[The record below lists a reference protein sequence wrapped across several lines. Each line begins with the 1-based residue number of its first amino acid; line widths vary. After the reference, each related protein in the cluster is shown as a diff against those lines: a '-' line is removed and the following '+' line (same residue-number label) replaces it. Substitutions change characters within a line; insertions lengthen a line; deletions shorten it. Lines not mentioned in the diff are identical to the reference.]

1 MEMKLSAR
9 KVGVNERGKKWMKG
23 QTKREEEEEKTI
35 KKEKK
40 RRRRRRR
47 RKDTQKGGPLF
58 SVCGAR
64 SSSSFA
70 DYHPFVMWMETAIA
84 LLSPK
89 GIFRGVFST
98 GVD

>member
-1 MEMKLSAR
+1 MSRE
-9 KVGVNERGKKWMKG
+9 KKWMKG
-23 QTKREEEEEKTI
+23 QTKREEEEKTI
-35 KKEKK
+35 KKEEEEEEEEEEKTQRK
-40 RRRRRRR
+40 AGRR
-47 RKDTQKGGPLF
+47 

>member
-1 MEMKLSAR
+1 
-9 KVGVNERGKKWMKG
+9 
-23 QTKREEEEEKTI
+23 
-35 KKEKK
+35 
-40 RRRRRRR
+40 
-47 RKDTQKGGPLF
+47 
-58 SVCGAR
+58 VCGAR